1 MAYGYRKT
9 RKTYAKKRPVK
20 RRKATKRRA
29 MPRAQRLEI
38 RIVGVAPGVTAS
50 TTTLGKK
57 SGRPLYAR
65 F

>member
-1 MAYGYRKT
+1 MAYKRYTK
-9 RKTYAKKRPVK
+9 KTYAKKRPAK

-29 MPRAQRLEI
+29 SPRVQRLEI
-38 RIVGVAPGVTAS
+38 RIVGVGPGVTAS
-50 TTTLGKK
+50 TATLGKK